1 MHVNKESKIYVACP
15 ANVATG
21 GPELLHQLVYKLNK
35 FGINAYMYYY
45 YTIKGVNPVHPEYRI
60 YNNEY
65 VDYIDDNSNNIIIVP
80 EVKTE
85 LINKYKN
92 IQKVIWWLSVD
103 NYVKS
108 VTPQN
113 IRDKIKRLIKLVLFN
128 IKPYKFD
135 DNNVYHLVQS
145 EYARQFLLSNGI
157 EENKIAYLSDYINPL
172 FIQNARNSQIPKE
185 NIVAYNPK
193 KGYEFTKKIIKNNKY
208 SFKFV
213 PIVNMTRQQVA
224 ELLLRS
230 KVYIDFR
237 NHPGKDRIPREAAIC
252 NCCVIVGK
260 RGSAKYHEDVP
271 ISEEFKFDI
280 DECYINDILD
290 KINDCMINY
299 DDNIRKFEEYR
310 KFILSEESRF
320 EQDIRKIFKIN
331 DSVNL

>member
-1 MHVNKESKIYVACP
+1 MHLNKESKIYVACP

-45 YTIKGVNPVHPEYRI
+45 NRKKGVDPVHQEYKV
-60 YNNEY
+60 YNNKY
-65 VDYIDDNSNNIIIVP
+65 VDHIDDNSNNIIVVP

-108 VTPQN
+108 ITPEN
-113 IRDKIKRLIKLVLFN
+113 IKSKIKYLIKSVLFN

-135 DNNVYHLVQS
+135 DNNIYHLVQS
-145 EYARQFLLSNGI
+145 EYARQFLLSNGV
-157 EENKIAYLSDYINPL
+157 EENRIDYLSDYINPQ
-172 FIQNARNSQIPKE
+172 FIQIAQNSQIPKE
-185 NIVAYNPK
+185 DIVAYNPK
-193 KGYEFTKKIIKNNKY
+193 KGYEYTKKIIENNKY

-230 KVYIDFR
+230 KVYIDFG

-271 ISEEFKFDI
+271 ISEEFKFDF
-280 DECYINDILD
+280 DERNINNILD
-290 KINDCMINY
+290 KINDCIVNY
-299 DDNIRKFEEYR
+299 DDNIKKFEEYR